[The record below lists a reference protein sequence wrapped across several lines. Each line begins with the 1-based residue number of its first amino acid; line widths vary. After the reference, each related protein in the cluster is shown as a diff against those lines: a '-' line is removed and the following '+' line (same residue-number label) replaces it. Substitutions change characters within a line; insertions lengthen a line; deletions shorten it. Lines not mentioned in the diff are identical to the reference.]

1 MTTASPLATRFPALH
16 GWWATS
22 PARERRLLVAATT
35 LGLALA
41 AWWLVWQPLQRDAAT
56 MRSAAPREAAAL
68 SEGRR
73 AAEEIAGLARTSVA
87 APSGDP
93 RGVLE
98 RILAQRG
105 LRTAVTQLDWQDG
118 RARVVFTSV
127 AFDPLV
133 AALETLQRDGRLRIV
148 EAVITARVEPGSV
161 RAEITLAP

>member
-1 MTTASPLATRFPALH
+1 MTTVSRLATRFPALYR
-16 GWWATS
+16 WWAAL
-22 PARERRLLVAATT
+22 ARRDRRLLVAIAT

-56 MRSAAPREAAAL
+56 MRSAAPGEAAAL

-73 AAEEIAGLARTSVA
+73 AAEEIAGLARAAVA
-87 APSGDP
+87 PPSGDP

-98 RILAQRG
+98 RILVQRG
-105 LRTAVTQLDWQDG
+105 LRAAVTQLDWQDG

-127 AFDPLV
+127 GFDPLV
-133 AALETLQRDGRLRIV
+133 AALEVLQRDGRLRIV

-161 RAEITLAP
+161 RAELTLAP

>member
-1 MTTASPLATRFPALH
+1 MTTASRPATRFPALH
-16 GWWATS
+16 GWWATL
-22 PARERRLLVAATT
+22 PGRDRRLLVAVAT

-56 MRSAAPREAAAL
+56 MRTAAPREAAAL

-73 AAEEIAGLARTSVA
+73 AAEEIAGLARAAVA
-87 APSGDP
+87 PPSGDA

-98 RILAQRG
+98 RILVQRG

-118 RARVVFTSV
+118 RARVVFPAV
-127 AFDPLV
+127 DFDPLV